1 MAILVRMRK
10 IDYCQMLVVVTMII
24 VYVTKIIH
32 STVVMFF
39 LQEAKMILMMKIF
52 KSSWKR
58 SLNFGIVQSN
68 VNERTYS
75 A

>member
-39 LQEAKMILMMKIF
+39 FTGSENDTDDENMQKFLEAKFEFWHCPK
-52 KSSWKR
+52 
-58 SLNFGIVQSN
+58 QCQ
-68 VNERTYS
+68 
-75 A
+75 